1 MFKQKSFRGS
11 SVISVF
17 LRRLILSWLISVL
30 TEYLILPNELRNL
43 STLDGLAQ
51 MSLSAVIGRT
61 VVFTVLLT
69 GIACV
74 AKTEKAE
81 RFGIVLVFAVL
92 EAIAFRSNASGAFLA
107 VCALISVGLVVFCV
121 YGRDESEVSVIEP
134 KKAHRAWVWMTVG
147 LSAAFFLFVSAWT
160 VGRFYSFGTPT
171 FDFGI
176 FSQMFYYMKKFG
188 LPMTTV
194 ERDGLLSHFAVHVSP
209 IYYLMLP
216 FYRLFPTPAV
226 LQVLQA
232 AVITS
237 AVIPLWKIGKHHGL
251 TGAQRMLICAVLLL
265 YPAFSGGTSY
275 DIHENCFLTPLIL
288 WLFYG
293 IERKNA
299 VLTVIAAALTLTV
312 KEDAAVYVAVIALW
326 LIVKTALSFKKSDF
340 RNFIVGLSL
349 LTASVVWFL
358 LVTGYL
364 SKYGDGVMTYRYGN
378 FIYDGSS
385 SLLTV
390 IKAVILNPMKAIY
403 ECVDSEKLYFIAMT
417 LLPLLG
423 LPLLTRRYERY
434 ILLIPYVLVNL
445 MSDYP
450 YQHDIFFQYTFGSS
464 AFLLYLTVVNLADW
478 RSDRQRLCVFIG
490 AFVVS
495 VVYFASAVVPKAV
508 HYPVQAIRDYGQHQ
522 NIRDVLDT
530 IPEEASVTA
539 TGFYTAYLSQR
550 EILYDVLH
558 CSRKHLLETE
568 YVVLRVDSDGECVR
582 YATDGENN
590 GYENLTALLRENGY
604 SEYGAVKDV
613 LIVWR
618 KEDEGPSRS
627 AVSSTLVK

>member
-1 MFKQKSFRGS
+1 MLKQKTFRDSFT
-11 SVISVF
+11 ISAFV
-17 LRRLILSWLISVL
+17 RRMLLSWLSAVMI
-30 TEYLILPNELRNL
+30 EYLILPNGLRNL
-43 STLDGLAQ
+43 STSDGLAQ
-51 MSLSAVIGRT
+51 MSLVAVIGMT
-61 VVFTVLLT
+61 VVFTILLT

-81 RFGIVLVFAVL
+81 RFGIVAVFAVL
-92 EAIAFRSNASGAFLA
+92 EIIALRSNTSGAFLA
-107 VCALISVGLVVFCV
+107 VCALISVGLVVFGV
-121 YGRDESEVSVIEP
+121 YGGDKSAEPVIEP
-134 KKAHRAWVWMTVG
+134 KKAHRIYAWITAG
-147 LSAAFFLFVSAWT
+147 LSAAFFLFISAWT
-160 VGRFYSFGTPT
+160 VGRFYSFSSPT

-176 FSQMFYYMKKFG
+176 FSQMFYYMKEFG

-216 FYRLFPTPAV
+216 FYRLFPTPAA

-251 TGAQRMLICAVLLL
+251 TGAQRMSICAVLLL

-293 IERKNA
+293 IERKSITI
-299 VLTVIAAALTLTV
+299 TVIAAVLTLTV

-326 LIVKTALSFKKSDF
+326 LTVKTVLRFKKSDIW
-340 RNFIVGLSL
+340 NLTVGLSL
-349 LTASVVWFL
+349 LTVSVVWFL
-358 LVTGYL
+358 FVTGYL
-364 SKYGDGVMTYRYGN
+364 SEYGDGVMTYRYSN
-378 FIYDGSS
+378 FMYNGSS
-385 SLLTV
+385 SLITV
-390 IKAVILNPMKAIY
+390 IKAVILNPMKAIH
-403 ECVDSEKLYFIAMT
+403 ECADSEKLYFIAMT
-417 LLPLLG
+417 LLSCMG

-434 ILLIPYVLVNL
+434 ILLIPYILVNL

-450 YQHDIFFQYTFGSS
+450 YQHDIFFQYTFGST
-464 AFLLYLTVVNLADW
+464 AFLMYLTVVNLVDLKI
-478 RSDRQRLCVFIG
+478 DRQRLCAFAC

-495 VVYFASAVVPKAV
+495 AVCFASAIVPKAV
-508 HYPVQAIRDYGQHQ
+508 YYPMQAIRNYGHYQ

-530 IPEEASVTA
+530 IPEGVSVTA

-550 EILYDVLH
+550 EILYDVLY
-558 CSRKHLLETE
+558 CSREHLLETE
-568 YVVLRVDSDGECVR
+568 YVVLSVGSDGECGK

-590 GYENLTALLRENGY
+590 GYENLTELLKASGY
-604 SEYGAVKDV
+604 SEYGAINDV
-613 LIVWR
+613 LIIWH
-618 KEDEGPSRS
+618 KEGQ
-627 AVSSTLVK
+627 

>member
-1 MFKQKSFRGS
+1 MFKQKTFRDS
-11 SVISVF
+11 SLISVF
-17 LRRLILSWLISVL
+17 LRRVILAWLISVL

-51 MSLSAVIGRT
+51 MSLIAVIGRT
-61 VVFTVLLT
+61 VVFAILLT

-81 RFGIVLVFAVL
+81 RFGIALVFAVL
-92 EAIAFRSNASGAFLA
+92 EAIAFRSNASVAFLA
-107 VCALISVGLVVFCV
+107 VCALISVALVVFGV
-121 YGRDESEVSVIEP
+121 YGRDKSAESLNEP
-134 KKAHRAWVWMTVG
+134 KKAHRACVWITVG
-147 LSAAFFLFVSAWT
+147 LSVAFFLFVSTWT
-160 VGRFYSFGTPT
+160 VGRFYSFSSPT

-216 FYRLFPTPAV
+216 FYWLLPTPAT

-251 TGAQRMLICAVLLL
+251 TGVQRMLICTGLLL

-293 IERKNA
+293 IERKN
-299 VLTVIAAALTLTV
+299 VMLTVIAAVLTLTV

-326 LIVKTALSFKKSDF
+326 LTVKTVLAFKKSDSQ
-340 RNFIVGLSL
+340 NLIIGLLL
-349 LTASVVWFL
+349 LTVSVVWFL
-358 LVTGYL
+358 LVTCYL
-364 SKYGDGVMTYRYGN
+364 SEHGDGVMTYRYSN
-378 FIYDGSS
+378 FMYDGSS

-450 YQHDIFFQYTFGSS
+450 YQHDIFFQYTFGSN
-464 AFLLYLTVVNLADW
+464 AFLVYLTVVNLADLKI
-478 RSDRQRLCVFIG
+478 DRQRLCAFIG

-495 VVYFASAVVPKAV
+495 AVYFASAVVPKGV
-508 HYPVQAIRDYGQHQ
+508 YYPMQVIRNYEHYR
-522 NIRDVLDT
+522 NIRDVLET

-550 EILYDVLH
+550 EILYDVLY
-558 CSRKHLLETE
+558 CSREHLLETE
-568 YVVLRVDSDGECVR
+568 YVVLRVDSDGECVQ

-590 GYENLTALLRENGY
+590 GYENLTELLRANGY

-613 LIVWR
+613 LVVWH
-618 KEDEGPSRS
+618 KEGKNQRLFHR
-627 AVSSTLVK
+627 TLVK